1 MPPPEPT
8 PTHPFDPRGIT
19 RPAPV
24 LMQYYAVVSLF
35 AFIAFP
41 IVLLVNWFKFE
52 TLKYKFDDD
61 GISMS
66 WGILFR
72 REINLTY
79 RRIQDIHVTRN
90 IIQRWMDLG
99 TVSIQTASGSATPE
113 MQIEGILE
121 YEALRDFLYMKM
133 RGAKGIADAAPAGR
147 VDRQESGHGAPGASD
162 EALAL
167 LRKIEEDLGALRQR
181 MASGERRS

>member
-1 MPPPEPT
+1 MITSSP
-8 PTHPFDPRGIT
+8 HSFDPRTIE

-24 LMQYYAVVSLF
+24 LMQYYAVVSLL
-35 AFIAFP
+35 ALVAFP
-41 IVLLVNWFKFE
+41 IVLLVNWFKYE
-52 TLKYKFDDD
+52 TLKYKFDND

-90 IIQRWMDLG
+90 IIQRWMGLA
-99 TVSIQTASGSATPE
+99 TVSIQTASGNAMAE

-121 YEALRDFLYMKM
+121 YEALRDYLYSKM
-133 RGAKGIADAAPAGR
+133 RGAKGLSDHPHAAAGGAPA
-147 VDRQESGHGAPGASD
+147 SASADD

-167 LRKIEEDLGALRQR
+167 LKRIADDLRALRTKGGGG
-181 MASGERRS
+181 A